1 MSYAGKHL
9 GAPKHAVLKAVAA
22 STALVLAV
30 IAGAAFFTYRHLE
43 GNITKV
49 PAFDNILAVRPSE
62 APPKTEG
69 ENKPLNVLIMGSDSR
84 AGQKAVLG
92 STPGLSDTTILL
104 HLSADRERAYGVSIP
119 RDLMVSRPECK
130 RKDGSGVAPATSTA
144 QWNEAFALGG
154 EPCTIAQFEQMSGVR
169 VHHFIT
175 VDFNGFKDMVDALDG
190 VPVCVPQPV
199 NDPIGKIYLR
209 AGRYDI
215 TGEQAL
221 GYVRV
226 RHGIGSIDTGDI
238 GRMKRQQAFL
248 ASMVNK
254 AVSAGTLL
262 NPHRLI
268 SFLNAATKSLS
279 MDDDLADLK
288 ELSDLARDVRGIGL
302 DEVQFLSMPFQ
313 PYAPDPN
320 RLAPAPLARV
330 LWQQLREDVP
340 LGPRITKGAAKA
352 SEAKPDKPGA
362 SDGPGS
368 PSPSPSPS
376 ESAEAEQVGLCA

>member
-1 MSYAGKHL
+1 M
-9 GAPKHAVLKAVAA
+9 
-22 STALVLAV
+22 
-30 IAGAAFFTYRHLE
+30 
-43 GNITKV
+43 
-49 PAFDNILAVRPSE
+49 
-62 APPKTEG
+62 
-69 ENKPLNVLIMGSDSR
+69 
-84 AGQKAVLG
+84 
-92 STPGLSDTTILL
+92 
-104 HLSADRERAYGVSIP
+104 
-119 RDLMVSRPECK
+119 
-130 RKDGSGVAPATSTA
+130 
-144 QWNEAFALGG
+144 
-154 EPCTIAQFEQMSGVR
+154 R

-175 VDFNGFKDMVDALDG
+175 VDFNGFKDMVDALGG
-190 VPVCVPQPV
+190 VPVCLPEPV

-215 TGEQAL
+215 SGEQAL

-288 ELSDLARDVRGIGL
+288 ELTDLARDVRGIGL
-302 DEVQFLSMPFQ
+302 DKVQFLSMPFE
-313 PYAPDPN
+313 PYEPDPN
-320 RLAPAPLARV
+320 RLAPAPLARL

-352 SEAKPDKPGA
+352 SEAKPTKPGGG
-362 SDGPGS
+362 SDEPGS
-368 PSPSPSPS
+368 SPSASPTQ
-376 ESAEAEQVGLCA
+376 SAEAEQVGLCA

>member
-30 IAGAAFFTYRHLE
+30 ITGAVFFTYRHLE

-49 PAFDNILAVRPSE
+49 PAFDNILAERPSE
-62 APPKTEG
+62 ALAKSEG
-69 ENKPLNVLIMGSDSR
+69 DNKPLNVLIMGSDSR
-84 AGQKAVLG
+84 AGQEAVLG

-104 HLSADRERAYGVSIP
+104 HLSADRERAYGISVP
-119 RDLMVSRPECK
+119 RDLMVARPECK

-169 VHHFIT
+169 VNHFIT
-175 VDFNGFKDMVDALDG
+175 VDFNGFKDMVDALGG
-190 VPVCVPQPV
+190 VPVCLPEPV

-209 AGRYDI
+209 AGRYEI
-215 TGEQAL
+215 SGEQAL

-226 RHGIGSIDTGDI
+226 RHGIGSIDTGDV

-279 MDDDLADLK
+279 MDDDLADLT
-288 ELSDLARDVRGIGL
+288 ELTDLAQDVRGIGL
-302 DEVQFLSMPFQ
+302 DKVQFLSMPFE

-320 RLAPAPLARV
+320 RLAPAPLARS
-330 LWQQLREDVP
+330 LWQQLREDAP
-340 LGPRITKGAAKA
+340 LGPRITKGATKA
-352 SEAKPDKPGA
+352 SEAKPDEPVE
-362 SDGPGS
+362 SDGPAS
-368 PSPSPSPS
+368 PSPSPSQ
-376 ESAEAEQVGLCA
+376 SAEAEQVGLCA

>member
-1 MSYAGKHL
+1 MSYAGRHL

-30 IAGAAFFTYRHLE
+30 VAGAVFFTFRHLE

-49 PAFDNILAVRPSE
+49 PAFDNILAARPTE
-62 APPKTEG
+62 AAVEVEG
-69 ENKPLNVLIMGSDSR
+69 EKKPLNILIMGSDSR

-104 HLSADRERAYGVSIP
+104 HLSADRNRAYGVSIP
-119 RDLMVSRPECK
+119 RDLMAPRPECK
-130 RKDGSGVAPATSTA
+130 RKDGSGLSPATSAA
-144 QWNEAFALGG
+144 QWNEAFAIGG

-169 VHHFIT
+169 VHHFVT
-175 VDFNGFKDMVDALDG
+175 VDFNGFKDMVDALGG
-190 VPVCVPQPV
+190 VPVCLPQPV

-221 GYVRV
+221 DYVRV

-238 GRMKRQQAFL
+238 GRMKRQQVFL

-262 NPHRLI
+262 NPKRLL
-268 SFLNAATKSLS
+268 SFLNAATRSLS
-279 MDDDLADLK
+279 MDDELADVTGLY
-288 ELSDLARDVRGIGL
+288 ELAQDVRGIGL
-302 DEVQFLSMPFQ
+302 DKVQFLSMPFET
-313 PYAPDPN
+313 YAPDPN
-320 RLAPAPLARV
+320 RLAPAPEARL
-330 LWQQLREDVP
+330 LWRQLRLDRPLTANLTED
-340 LGPRITKGAAKA
+340 AAKA
-352 SEAKPDKPGA
+352 SDAKPTKRKP
-362 SDGPGS
+362 PQ
-368 PSPSPSPS
+368 
-376 ESAEAEQVGLCA
+376 SAEAAEVGLCA